1 MVGMARDLRA
11 PCGRAGISALS
22 KWLPCPPLDQ
32 PCVWSQGTVANKPSR
47 PCPPGG
53 RRSTTP
59 SAGLFPARHG
69 APRAGP
75 GRLVPCKVKWEPGPG
90 SPRCSRAHPEA
101 PRHLILL
108 TTCFLAAAARRK
120 TSEAGQERHR
130 TQERALRALA
140 LGPGSSRPLPRRSRA
155 CRHHRGGTEV
165 GGMLALRGKPGS
177 LLSNST
183 RPLCFSASSK
193 VAKDQGPGL
202 KQQKG
207 NSLQARIWRPEEVLM
222 ALLGRE
228 LGRGLSTDPTPFSTC
243 SGLGWASHPPLRRH
257 PPGAAP
263 PL

>member
-90 SPRCSRAHPEA
+90 SPRCSRAHPAA

-120 TSEAGQERHR
+120 TSEAGQESTGRR
-130 TQERALRALA
+130 RGRCERWRWGQGAHGPFPAD
-140 LGPGSSRPLPRRSRA
+140 LGPAAITGVARRSEECWPCA
-155 CRHHRGGTEV
+155 
-165 GGMLALRGKPGS
+165 GS
-177 LLSNST
+177 
-183 RPLCFSASSK
+183 
-193 VAKDQGPGL
+193 
-202 KQQKG
+202 
-207 NSLQARIWRPEEVLM
+207 QAR
-222 ALLGRE
+222 
-228 LGRGLSTDPTPFSTC
+228 C
-243 SGLGWASHPPLRRH
+243 
-257 PPGAAP
+257 
-263 PL
+263 

>member
-1 MVGMARDLRA
+1 M
-11 PCGRAGISALS
+11 
-22 KWLPCPPLDQ
+22 
-32 PCVWSQGTVANKPSR
+32 ANKPSR

-90 SPRCSRAHPEA
+90 SPRCSSGTPRGPASPHPSH
-101 PRHLILL
+101 RLL
-108 TTCFLAAAARRK
+108 SSGRGKKEDFRGRPG
-120 TSEAGQERHR
+120 EHR